1 MILIEKEFQK
11 YYSRKMVWWVFT
23 LVFVSN
29 VLINVDHGTLPGCS
43 IEIQNSLGM
52 DYAQFGTLGSIV
64 YAGLVPG
71 SIVATIAFEKAH
83 FIKGIMFCSLGL

>member
-1 MILIEKEFQK
+1 MIEKEFSK
-11 YYSRKMVWWVFT
+11 FYDKKFVWWVFT
-23 LVFVSN
+23 LVFISN

-52 DYAQFGTLGSIV
+52 DYAEFGTLGSIV

-71 SIVATIAFEKAH
+71 SIVATIVFEKSH
-83 FIKGIMFCSLGL
+83 YIKGIMFSTLAL